1 MDWLEVRISA
11 RYGKAK
17 LQRGEFL
24 HIGHRYRQLD
34 TYAVLTDLQH
44 FIQDIR
50 EPYVPSNLN
59 LPLQAESFTD
69 LRSVNGSMCY
79 AAAERPDRAGPIAIM
94 QQAVNA
100 NAPNRELR
108 EAVMILRELKATNDL
123 CLQYHPFPEGAP
135 LRLTLPGDSGLRPR
149 DEESK
154 YPQVGHF
161 ALLEDATEEVGGLSH
176 IWDFGSRKGGRVA
189 TSTFKA
195 ETGIVTACAEL
206 AQKRGAW

>member
-1 MDWLEVRISA
+1 M
-11 RYGKAK
+11 
-17 LQRGEFL
+17 QRGEFL

-34 TYAVLTDLQH
+34 TYAALTDLQH
-44 FIQDIR
+44 FIRETR
-50 EPYVPSNLN
+50 EPYVPSDLN

-100 NAPNRELR
+100 NATNRELR

-135 LRLTLPGDSGLRPR
+135 LRLTLPRDLGLRPR

-154 YPQVGHF
+154 
-161 ALLEDATEEVGGLSH
+161 
-176 IWDFGSRKGGRVA
+176 
-189 TSTFKA
+189 
-195 ETGIVTACAEL
+195 
-206 AQKRGAW
+206 